1 MKNQKERIESLRKT
15 IVAKKE
21 RLGVN
26 SSILYLKGLKKYN
39 NLEEIKYPKSVNPY
53 QYYYINDKKDRF
65 KNVKYPK
72 IIDINKNDYVFT
84 KIVNEVAKK
93 VILDFREN
101 TEELSMSD
109 SVKFV
114 NNYIKEKTYF
124 TNISVE
130 EATDEKYVEFAEH
143 LISKYGKVE
152 TKKIVKLVDKKR
164 NIDRDIYSAIDN
176 VLSSKVADRWYSGV
190 RQYLGMR
197 LEIISVATYIAK
209 GIIVKSVSEYM
220 FKDESKLNFIK
231 DKISKVVEFDEEE
244 FLTLSG
250 ELMTEIIEDNNGGVL
265 NFLKTV
271 IVLAMEEMLKESF
284 DIYQYEERLKSIS
297 GDYAKTYMTKKNIP
311 KKTLAFMEN
320 NNFLNMF
327 GYVEADEDCEITKL
341 ESLSEEFIDLSKKL
355 FLPIAKDHSLR
366 FRKLGKIKA
375 NGVYY
380 PGFNTLAVDLDG
392 VSSFVHEMMH
402 MIDFEN
408 NILSLDYKFK
418 PLLNKYRTL
427 MDEYV
432 LNNYGKDSDAYNTWH
447 KGKSKYNRSYYASN
461 EEAFARM
468 GELYVTDVLN
478 IETSFSK
485 IDYSSDIQKI
495 VYPKNAELL
504 DMIKDYFNELFANL
518 KNKGES
524 VVFEENK
531 AEKFNIKV
539 SREAVDIK
547 NDSKMM
553 ENITSSIGN
562 ATNISKQLTFF

>member
-1 MKNQKERIESLRKT
+1 MKNQKERIESLRKA

-26 SSILYLKGLKKYN
+26 SDTLYLKGLKKFN
-39 NLEEIKYPKSVNPY
+39 DLEELKYPKSLSPY
-53 QYYYINDKKDRF
+53 QYYYINDEKGRF
-65 KNVKYPK
+65 KNVKYFK
-72 IIDINKNDYVFT
+72 TIDINKNDYVFT

-101 TEELSMSD
+101 IEGLSMSD

-130 EATDEKYVEFAEH
+130 ETDDEKYIDFAKC

-152 TKKIVKLVDKKR
+152 TTKVVKIVDTKR
-164 NIDRDIYSAIDN
+164 NKNRDTYSAIDN
-176 VLSSKVADRWYSGV
+176 VLSNKVANRWYSGM
-190 RQYLGMR
+190 RQYAGMN
-197 LEIISVATYIAK
+197 LDIMSIATYISK
-209 GIIVKSVSEYM
+209 GIIIKNVSEYI
-220 FKDESKLNFIK
+220 FKDEDKLNFIK
-231 DKISKVVEFDEEE
+231 DKISKIVEFDEEE
-244 FLTLSG
+244 FSALSA
-250 ELMTEIIEDNNGGVL
+250 ELMTEIVEDNNGEFL

-271 IVLAMEEMLKESF
+271 IVLSMEEMLKESF
-284 DIYQYEERLKSIS
+284 DIHQYEERLNSMS
-297 GDYAKTYMTKKNIP
+297 GEYAKTYMTKKNIP

-327 GYVEADEDCEITKL
+327 GYVEADEDCEIAKL

-355 FLPIAKDHSLR
+355 FLPVAKDHALR

-418 PLLNKYRTL
+418 PLLSRYRVL

-432 LNNYGKDSDAYNTWH
+432 LNKYGKDSSAYNTWH
-447 KGKSKYNRSYYASN
+447 KGKSKYNRGYYASN

-468 GELYVTDVLN
+468 GEIYVTDILKV
-478 IETSFSK
+478 ETSFSK

-495 VYPKNAELL
+495 VYPKDAELL
-504 DMIKDYFNELFANL
+504 GMIKDYFDEVFINI
-518 KNKGES
+518 KNKGEA
-524 VVFEENK
+524 VKFDRDEIVKPNENLTVD
-531 AEKFNIKV
+531 AIKV
-539 SREAVDIK
+539 KKDNKISEL
-547 NDSKMM
+547 M
-553 ENITSSIGN
+553 TSSVGDGS
-562 ATNISKQLTFF
+562 ISLKQMTFF